1 MIRRVL
7 LAFIGAAAVVLVP
20 WTAYLAGTL
29 PDNHGTTQ
37 WRLAWVGFDVALA
50 CCFAVAT
57 WLGARRKR
65 GAVPILAATAALL
78 CCDAWF
84 DVVLDWTEPDR
95 WTSVA
100 LALLVELPLAV
111 LLGLRARRLLTDGM
125 PRRTL
130 VLRDVEIHAD
140 TANQE
145 LLAALDA
152 PMTVDELAAA
162 TGRRTDDATAALHQL
177 ALSGYARQDRAG
189 RWRRGRQ
196 DLRMPTLDDVDE
208 AERPR
213 IAAFLDAK
221 FAHELKLLTWAA
233 EHRDDFGP
241 WGKGERASAYLT
253 EAELA
258 GLDAEYH
265 ELAIRYCLL
274 RTGQA
279 PGTREVAIR
288 FYAFPLLRHA
298 DQPNRL

>member
-7 LAFIGAAAVVLVP
+7 LAFIGVAAVVLVP

-57 WLGARRKR
+57 WLGAHRRR
-65 GAVPILAATAALL
+65 GAVPVLAATAALL

-84 DVVLDWTEPDR
+84 DVVLDWTDPDR

-100 LALLVELPLAV
+100 LALVVELPLAV
-111 LLGLRARRLLTDGM
+111 LLGLRARHLLTDGM

-130 VLRDVEIHAD
+130 ALRDVEIHANAD
-140 TANQE
+140 NQA
-145 LLAALDA
+145 LLAALDLPTTA
-152 PMTVDELAAA
+152 DVLAANLD
-162 TGRRTDDATAALHQL
+162 RRPDEVTSALRQLATA
-177 ALSGYARQDRAG
+177 GYARQDRDG
-189 RWRRGRQ
+189 RWRRDRQ
-196 DLRMPTLDDVDE
+196 DLRMPVLADVDE

-233 EHRDDFGP
+233 EHRADFGP
-241 WGKGERASAYLT
+241 WGKGERATAHLT

-265 ELAIRYCLL
+265 ELATRYCLL

-279 PGTREVAIR
+279 PGTREVAFR
-288 FYAFPLLRHA
+288 FYAFPLPKQEL
-298 DQPNRL
+298 

>member
-1 MIRRVL
+1 VIRRVL
-7 LAFIGAAAVVLVP
+7 LAFIGVAAVVLVP

-57 WLGARRKR
+57 WLGARRRR
-65 GAVPILAATAALL
+65 GAVPVLAATAALL

-84 DVVLDWTEPDR
+84 DVVLDWTDPDR

-100 LALLVELPLAV
+100 LALVVELPLAV
-111 LLGLRARRLLTDGM
+111 LLGLRARHLLTDGM

-130 VLRDVEIHAD
+130 ALRDVEIHANTD
-140 TANQE
+140 NQE
-145 LLAALDA
+145 LLAALDFPTTA
-152 PMTVDELAAA
+152 DVLAASLD
-162 TGRRTDDATAALHQL
+162 RRPDDVTSALRQLATA
-177 ALSGYARQDRAG
+177 GYARQDRDG
-189 RWRRGRQ
+189 RWRRDRQ
-196 DLRMPTLDDVDE
+196 DLRMPALADVDE

-241 WGKGERASAYLT
+241 WGKGERATAHLT
-253 EAELA
+253 EAELTS
-258 GLDAEYH
+258 LDAEYH

-288 FYAFPLLRHA
+288 FYAFPLPKQA
-298 DQPNRL
+298 P